1 MDRCLSAANSLVSQ
15 NQEDS
20 IQFLADIE
28 LLLECWIEQTEAVE
42 DRTERVSL
50 QIDSWNVVIQKQV
63 DVNQSK
69 VASLSKVVNILA
81 MSIMGSTDD
90 YIFSHLER
98 KIKFYRNEME
108 RALRSLETFFGYIS
122 GDQLQDPL
130 DVVKASVMSLKDGQ
144 EISPSSLNSH
154 RNRLQRRLVE
164 KKVDIWRRCHSNIS
178 PKKDDAQTFFETL
191 LSSSSTATFNSRL
204 AIADQLL
211 VDHLNTP
218 DDVASL
224 KQWANSVAKLANS
237 DDTKEQLVVAI
248 QSSLIGHFGVFN
260 SRQSIRHKE
269 SNRQSINFHIQEAVN
284 QLITLTRFL
293 AKSQVEINQLLI
305 GGLLHL
311 AQALDECATES
322 RRLIAS
328 DFLSDHVH
336 YLLEDKKSDVY
347 KQNVKK
353 KDLLYALYNVPG
365 GDGHLFSPLEKTSLE
380 RCLKSQSF
388 SSDGKKVVALFNVVQ
403 TIKKSRKAFEKST
416 ENRLVSAVG
425 LDDMLTKEEKR
436 YVTITGREEA
446 EKVFQHQHPAAY
458 LAVFKERAVQLI
470 YEKMIR
476 HFYPENDTELTDILF
491 TFRYRQEQENQLSEK
506 KRQVVDF
513 QKSFERGYFFAR
525 RDNVE
530 FEWLLWLQET
540 VLKSLASSSKK
551 EGVVSLKTVAD
562 LISTAA
568 EFSLDELFISTATSR
583 PYRWIDDVLISCI
596 TKAVAQLPTKSK
608 KSAEQQ
614 KWNLTS
620 DLELCLA
627 SKNLNGRSILEILSR
642 KVEQETRL
650 VAAAEPVDSN
660 FIASLVNDLKLLQ
673 SKIEDLDRFRHTPIG
688 QWPTLIR
695 HAKLAEVWPDGLT
708 NQLVAILD
716 RRLGVEKTDRFL
728 ARFIAKYRHDPSTIC
743 QILEGVLKNLAK
755 YPWIIDHF
763 ATLGREEDDED
774 IEDDDRLWKLIQS
787 AELIAE
793 ERAKASESNLE
804 AREILKMMRND
815 PQSKSI
821 VGSKDRYDFLI
832 CQVETIK
839 LKASNMPIKTW
850 TLDREIKNWTKEK
863 KESRERVDPIEFL
876 SVASQVVRLKMN
888 CQLRD
893 SQILAVLVFV
903 SSLSDEN
910 PRHNQRRM
918 AQISTGEGKTL
929 ITALLVV
936 YHVLDNWSN
945 GRRSV
950 DIITSSSVLA
960 EANVAEMKWF
970 YEAFGV
976 GVENNCDAACSEDEK
991 VRSLRYNT
999 DVVYGDLSSFQ
1010 RDILL
1015 SRFISERDI
1024 TRNRNAGA
1032 LVVDEVDSM
1041 LLDKGENIL
1050 YLSHKIPEMEDLM
1063 AVFVEIWAVVHD
1075 DEVALGDET
1084 SQANVYRYIKSRLEE
1099 GTIVVPKCLQDFAL
1113 RHLLAWIRNAFR
1125 AKDLVTTKD
1134 TYKVEDLGD
1143 GRGQQIVIMDKE
1155 TGVEQVQMQW
1165 SHGLHQ
1171 FLQLKHN
1178 LKLSPV
1184 SLKAVFMSNVGFFE
1198 QRKDTALY
1206 GMTGTLG
1213 STAECQLLHEVFQVD
1228 FFKMPRFRRRF
1239 CLEVEHLLAPTR
1251 SQWLDNVVQATK
1263 NQVEAGQAVLVV
1275 CENIKAADSVYSK
1288 LASKLKCRIT
1298 KYVSSFDK
1306 DFQEKQHSYYL
1317 APGDVIVA
1325 TNLAGR
1331 GTDLKISQELA
1342 KKGGLHVIIGYM
1354 PANARVEAQIE
1365 GRVARAGQPGSF
1377 QFVVWHPSVS
1387 VRESDVASELSRLK
1401 MRRDDRECRRLEQIR
1416 TKGLQKIALEE
1427 KLFDRFHKEI
1437 YGPVKKTLVKQSP
1450 TNAEL
1455 LLQFLTNRW
1464 ALWLD
1469 ENGQLIDNVHVNKTI
1484 DTVENNFSKFKD
1496 KCLSLGDPIQYASTP
1511 TELLQLAEFFES
1523 NNTKENASEN
1533 ANKSRR
1539 CCDQIVKDDP
1549 KLCHIALLR
1558 QAKLVLQAADG
1569 TKKQEA
1575 RQLLIRAQTVVK
1587 QKCEQLRAISDLI
1600 KKTSKANQKS
1610 GDVSF
1615 GENRFEEQIVNTQ
1628 SLLQVHIA
1636 AIDDLLGRTVRQSLN
1651 TFFKEE
1657 EVKQLMDVIGNDSSL
1672 CKPFRLSKKVSVQP
1686 ETKGSDDD
1694 GLWMNQAA
1702 IDWPSIL
1709 MHCKNQTIQLVKTK
1723 TDALRKSFTK
1733 DVLTQAVVSQDQLWQ
1748 GLIDEGLVGDE
1759 QVTDKDII
1767 RWKDKEIDTHEA
1779 VKVFLNELPESLA
1792 DLKLSVFVAWLNR
1805 HDGEEL
1811 TEAAAALSLS
1821 IDQLTPLKEFLVKK
1835 KILVHLNEKNGK
1847 LLKPMTFRLSSSF
1860 VDLPENLK
1868 KFDHLLA
1875 AWIMQDFDYKEGDET
1890 VAKAAGEPISREQ
1903 LPCPKDIIEGVDQ
1916 LWTHLLNEGVIKDP
1930 KMLFCS
1936 ADLSATKS
1944 DIQEC
1949 CDKIREAVKSKDKI
1963 KSICSE
1969 FRPTDAV
1976 TEVSYKD
1983 LPGYLAGNPKAAAC
1997 YVKDTIFQLG
2007 SDNKLMEVFKQEKE
2021 NVKRWLTEQRKNED
2035 LESYQSEVAN
2045 ALINSFGQLRTIPL
2059 IDASFHPLSD
2069 YFKSDQS
2076 GSYPVDEIQS
2086 LADKTF
2092 DRVIKVKSHATW
2104 WDYWDRRAFYVLLAG
2119 VAQIAIGVAIT
2130 ALSGGA
2136 LGFVGNAFMAEGV
2149 SDMIFAIQS
2158 SVTGT
2163 FSWQSYRSHKK
2174 WSLAMTVATAGL
2186 GAYLTK
2192 GAAAGRAAAFGF
2204 QGKAGLALLWAASRK
2219 VLAKCGQAILSVA
2232 TSMGAE
2238 KLIQWLKTF
2247 LIEKVL
2253 KHIKFLISKALFW
2266 IFNAITKALDQIW
2279 TAMKKLG
2286 LRVEDVIRTIDGSL
2300 DKAKTSDLF
2309 TLWGRRMTSQ
2319 AASVGSAVG
2328 RCFAESRDVLSGD
2341 GQHKLNVE
2349 ENAAGLDVLKKSFR
2363 YVRYAEKAMKIV
2375 KWLKNGSEIVSLITF
2390 APEYAN
2396 NVEKVLAAEA
2406 RKLEERADKTAVQQ
2420 QSDKLE
2426 IEEDEDEVT
2435 VHEETNENQ
2444 QSSKMTNVASE
2455 TKSETQV
2462 FNEYKEKVRERIEG
2476 DVVNYMVDSVT
2487 KTWVQPWLQGKIEN
2501 MIVTAGKKTFE
2512 CLGSMWQ
2519 GEKGSASAR
2528 DQTGE
2533 KESGNEAENAQK
2545 AEAEEKKIG
2554 ELLGEDNCEKQ
2565 KDSNGNIVVQPK
2577 NYKDVVE
2584 SLGQGKTAGLL
2595 EMQMVADAT
2604 NCTIEIIDETGDNDF
2619 KSENGSFEVT
2629 PDGKSTGKI
2638 QMIYTKNP
2646 DGSKHVALR
2655 GPDGKPMEMPSNGP
2669 DGQPVPPNR
2678 CLYEAVAQATNCP
2691 VDKLLGDVKAH
2702 AMNNQQAQY
2711 LYAEKLDEA
2720 LPNLRVGRRPDPQA
2734 LPAEISFLLGVNGEV
2749 TDVMATLTPANIKGG
2764 SDVTGSAYKDLKEAP
2779 ANEEVGE
2786 TQAGHLVAFN
2796 IGGKGGKKENNIVN
2810 MAAALNQ
2817 GHYKHAEMLL
2827 AESLKGNAK
2836 VYLHIRLNEG
2846 VDGPIDFRNPVSF
2859 RYSFMAVNDEGKTTT
2874 FYDSGTLKNTNDYD
2888 KEEYKRNEV
2897 FIKYPTDGSSAVQ
2910 PESFR
2915 VPIYTQV
2922 SSRTDNKG
2930 TEYKN
2935 FKIFSSPTNAETDE
2949 SKKPIRSNQFKPVTP
2964 SKASTPANTSSE
2976 VQQIKQRK
2984 DAN

>member
-1 MDRCLSAANSLVSQ
+1 MDRCLLATNSLVSQ

-20 IQFLADIE
+20 IHLLADIE
-28 LLLECWIEQTEAVE
+28 LLIECWIEQDDAAV
-42 DRTERVSL
+42 DRTERVTL
-50 QIDSWNVVIQKQV
+50 QIDSWKVVMQKQV
-63 DVNQSK
+63 NVNQPK
-69 VASLSKVVNILA
+69 VTSLSKVVDILA
-81 MSIMGSTDD
+81 MSVMSTNDD

-108 RALRSLETFFGYIS
+108 RALRSLETFIGYINR
-122 GDQLQDPL
+122 DQLQDPL
-130 DVVKASVMSLKDGQ
+130 DVVKASVVSLKDGQ

-164 KKVDIWRRCHSNIS
+164 AKVDIWRRCHSNIS
-178 PKKDDAQTFFETL
+178 PKMGDAETFFETL
-191 LSSSSTATFNSRL
+191 LSTSSSTTFNSRL

-218 DDVASL
+218 NDVMSL
-224 KQWANSVAKLANS
+224 KQWTNLVTKVAKS
-237 DDTKEQLVVAI
+237 DNTKEQLVETL

-269 SNRQSINFHIQEAVN
+269 SNRQSINFHTQEAVN
-284 QLITLTRFL
+284 QLMTLTRFL
-293 AKSQVEINQLLI
+293 AKTQFEINQLLI
-305 GGLLHL
+305 GGLLRL
-311 AQALDECATES
+311 AQALDECARES

-328 DFLSDHVH
+328 DFLADYVH
-336 YLLEDKKSDVY
+336 YLLDDKKSDVY

-353 KDLLYALYNVPG
+353 RDLLYALYNVPG

-380 RCLKSQSF
+380 RCLKSQTF
-388 SSDGKKVVALFNVVQ
+388 SSDGKKVGALFNVVQ
-403 TIKKSRKAFEKST
+403 TIKKSGKAFEKST

-425 LDDMLTKEEKR
+425 LDDLFTKEEKR
-436 YVTITGREEA
+436 YVTITRREEA
-446 EKVFQHQHPAAY
+446 EKVFQNQHPAAY
-458 LAVFKERAVQLI
+458 LAVLKERAVQLV
-470 YEKMIR
+470 YEKLIR
-476 HFYPENDTELTDILF
+476 HFYPENGAELADILS
-491 TFRYRQEQENQLSEK
+491 TFRHRQEQQENNPLSEK
-506 KRQVVDF
+506 KRQVVEF

-540 VLKSLASSSKK
+540 VLKSLASASKE

-568 EFSLDELFISTATSR
+568 EFSLDDLFISTATSR

-596 TKAVAQLPTKSK
+596 TKAVAQLPSKSK
-608 KSAEQQ
+608 QSDEQQ

-627 SKNLNGRSILEILSR
+627 SECLNGRSVLEILSR

-650 VAAAEPVDSN
+650 VAAAEPVDSS

-688 QWPTLIR
+688 QWPRLIR

-708 NQLVAILD
+708 NQLVSILD

-728 ARFIAKYRHDPSTIC
+728 ARYIAKYRHDPSVIC

-774 IEDDDRLWKLIQS
+774 IEDDDDRLWSLIQS
-787 AELIAE
+787 AQLIAE
-793 ERAKASESNLE
+793 ERAMASESNLE

-821 VGSKDRYDFLI
+821 VGRKDRYDFLI

-839 LKASNMPIKTW
+839 LKASNMPINTW

-903 SSLSDEN
+903 SSSSDEDS
-910 PRHNQRRM
+910 RGINQRRM

-970 YEAFGV
+970 YAAFGV
-976 GVENNCDAACSEDEK
+976 GVENNCDAACAEDEK

-1015 SRFISERDI
+1015 SRFISDRDI
-1024 TRNRNAGA
+1024 TRNRSAGA
-1032 LVVDEVDSM
+1032 VVVDEVDSM

-1063 AVFVEIWAVVHD
+1063 AVFVEVWAVVHD
-1075 DEVALGDET
+1075 EEVAFGDET
-1084 SQANVYRYIKSRLEE
+1084 CQANVYRYIKNRLEE
-1099 GTIVVPKCLQDFAL
+1099 GAIVVPKCLQEFAL

-1184 SLKAVFMSNVGFFE
+1184 SLKAVFMSNIGFFE
-1198 QRKDTALY
+1198 QRKDAALY

-1213 STAECQLLHEVFQVD
+1213 STAECQLLHEVFHVD

-1263 NQVEAGQAVLVV
+1263 NQVEAGQAVLIV

-1288 LASKLKCRIT
+1288 LTSKMKSKIT

-1331 GTDLKISQELA
+1331 GTDLKISEEVA

-1377 QFVVWHPSVS
+1377 QFVIWHPSVS

-1437 YGPVKKTLVKQSP
+1437 YGPVKKKLVKQNP
-1450 TNAEL
+1450 TEAEL
-1455 LLQFLTNRW
+1455 LLKFLTNRW

-1496 KCLSLGDPIQYASTP
+1496 KCLSLSDPIQYASTP
-1511 TELLQLAEFFES
+1511 SELLLLAEFFES
-1523 NNTKENASEN
+1523 KATKDVTNKAAS
-1533 ANKSRR
+1533 
-1539 CCDQIVKDDP
+1539 CCHQIIKDDP

-1575 RQLLIRAQTVVK
+1575 KQLLIRTQLLIK
-1587 QKCEQLRAISDLI
+1587 QKCEQLTGINDLI
-1600 KKTSKANQKS
+1600 KKTSKDHQKS
-1610 GDVSF
+1610 GQVSLS
-1615 GENRFEEQIVNTQ
+1615 ENRFEEQIVNTQ

-1657 EVKQLMDVIGNDSSL
+1657 EVKQLMDVIGNDASL
-1672 CKPFRLSKKVSVQP
+1672 CKTFRLSKKVTVQP

-1694 GLWMNQAA
+1694 ALWMNQAA

-1709 MHCKNQTIQLVKTK
+1709 MHCKHQTIELVKTK

-1733 DVLTQAVVSQDQLWQ
+1733 DSLTQLVVSQDQLWQ
-1748 GLIDEGLVGDE
+1748 GLINEGVVGEE

-1767 RWKDKEIDTHEA
+1767 RWKDKEIDTDEA
-1779 VKVFLNELPESLA
+1779 VKVFLDELPEALA
-1792 DLKLSVFVAWLNR
+1792 DLKQSVFVAWLNR
-1805 HDGEEL
+1805 HDGEEV

-1821 IDQLTPLKEFLVKK
+1821 TDQLTSLKEFLVKK
-1835 KILVHLNEKNGK
+1835 KISVNLNEKSGK
-1847 LLKPMTFRLSSSF
+1847 LLKPMTYQLSSSF

-1875 AWIMQDFDYKEGDET
+1875 AWIMQDFDYEDGDET
-1890 VAKAAGEPISREQ
+1890 VTKAAGESISREQ
-1903 LPCPKDIIEGVDQ
+1903 LPCPKDVIEGVDQ
-1916 LWTHLLNEGVIKDP
+1916 LWTHLLNEGVVKDP
-1930 KMLFCS
+1930 KMVFCS
-1936 ADLSATKS
+1936 AELSATKS
-1944 DIQEC
+1944 DIQER

-1969 FRPTDAV
+1969 FRPTEAV

-1983 LPGYLAGNPKAAAC
+1983 LPGYLADNPTAAAC
-1997 YVKDTIFQLG
+1997 YVKDTIFSIA
-2007 SDNKLMEVFKQEKE
+2007 SDEKLIEVFNQEKE
-2021 NVKRWLTEQRKNED
+2021 NVKRWLTEQRKSEE
-2035 LESYQSEVAN
+2035 LESYRSEVAN

-2059 IDASFHPLSD
+2059 IDASFHPLSE

-2092 DRVIKVKSHATW
+2092 DRVIKVKSRATW

-2130 ALSGGA
+2130 ALSGGT
-2136 LGFVGNAFMAEGV
+2136 LGIVGNAFIAEGV

-2163 FSWQSYRSHKK
+2163 FSWQSYQSHKK
-2174 WSLAMTVATAGL
+2174 WSLAMTVATAGV
-2186 GAYLTK
+2186 GSYLTK

-2204 QGKAGLALLWAASRK
+2204 QGKAGLALLWAASKK

-2286 LRVEDVIRTIDGSL
+2286 LRAEDVIRTIDGSL

-2375 KWLKNGSEIVSLITF
+2375 KWLKNGSEILGLIAF

-2396 NVEKVLAAEA
+2396 NVEKALAAEA
-2406 RKLEERADKTAVQQ
+2406 RKLEERADKAAVQQ
-2420 QSDKLE
+2420 QSGQLVV
-2426 IEEDEDEVT
+2426 EENEDEVMIT
-2435 VHEETNENQ
+2435 DDTNENQ
-2444 QSSKMTNVASE
+2444 PQSYKMSNVASE
-2455 TKSETQV
+2455 TKSESQV
-2462 FNEYKEKVRERIEG
+2462 FHEYKEKVRERIEG

-2519 GEKGSASAR
+2519 GDKGSATAENK
-2528 DQTGE
+2528 TGE

-2545 AEAEEKKIG
+2545 AEAEEKKVG

-2565 KDSNGNIVVQPK
+2565 KDSNGNVVVQPK
-2577 NYKDVVE
+2577 EYKDVVE

-2669 DGQPVPPNR
+2669 DGQPAPPNR

-2702 AMNNQQAQY
+2702 AMNNRQAQY
-2711 LYAEKLDEA
+2711 LYAEKLDES
-2720 LPNLRVGRRPDPQA
+2720 LPNLRVGKRYPAPGT
-2734 LPAEISFLLGVNGEV
+2734 LPAEISFLYGVNGEG
-2749 TDVMATLTPANIKGG
+2749 TDVMATLTQANLKGG
-2764 SDVTGSAYKDLKEAP
+2764 SDVTDSAYEELEKSP
-2779 ANEEVGE
+2779 AKIDGK
-2786 TQAGHLVAFN
+2786 THAGHIVGYN
-2796 IGGKGGKKENNIVN
+2796 QGGEGEPDNIVH
-2810 MAAALNQ
+2810 MAARLNQ
-2817 GHYKHAEMLL
+2817 GHYKHAEILL
-2827 AESLKGNAK
+2827 AKCLKVNAK
-2836 VYLHIRLNEG
+2836 VYLHVRLNEG

-2859 RYSFMAVNDEGKTTT
+2859 RYSFMAVNDKGQTTAY
-2874 FYDSGTLKNTNDYD
+2874 YDSGTMQNINNYNK
-2888 KEEYKRNEV
+2888 KEYKKNEV
-2897 FIKYPTDGSSAVQ
+2897 FIKYPTDGSRPVPS
-2910 PESFR
+2910 ESFR
-2915 VPIYTQV
+2915 VPIYSHV
-2922 SSRTDNKG
+2922 SSRTDNEG
-2930 TEYKN
+2930 TVYTN
-2935 FKIFSSPTNAETDE
+2935 FKIHFSPTNGEKDE
-2949 SKKPIRSNQFKPVTP
+2949 SKKGQFKPVTP
-2964 SKASTPANTSSE
+2964 SKTPTPSINTSSD
-2976 VQQIKQRK
+2976 VQQLKRSK
-2984 DAN
+2984 GAN